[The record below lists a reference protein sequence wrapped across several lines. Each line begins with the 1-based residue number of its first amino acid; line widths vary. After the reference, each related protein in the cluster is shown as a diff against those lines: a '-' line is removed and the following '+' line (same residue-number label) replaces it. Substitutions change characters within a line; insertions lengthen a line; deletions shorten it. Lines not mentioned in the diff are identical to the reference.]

1 MVYLDYN
8 ATTPLAPEAL
18 EAMMPFLQGH
28 HGNPSSIHEAGR
40 ISRAAIDDA
49 RERLADLLGVRPHE
63 LIFTSG
69 GTESNNLAIF
79 GLARAHGHRGCHV
92 ITSPTEHHAVL
103 HAVEALQHHEG
114 YDVTLLPVD
123 GEGRVSPE
131 DLAAAIREDTV
142 LASVM
147 HANNETGVIQPVAE
161 LGAICRERGVFFH
174 TDAVQT
180 FGKLKVLPG
189 EMMADAVSL
198 AAHKFY
204 GPKGVGALWLRAGI
218 ALTRLAHGGSHENS
232 RRPGTENVTGI
243 VGMAA
248 AAEVA
253 ERRREAENARLRPL
267 RDELWEGIRTVAP
280 FAVRN
285 GGEGLANTLN
295 VSFPGY
301 DGEGLLIALDIEGV
315 GVSSGSACMVGSM
328 QASHVLLAMGI
339 DHATASATVRFSLG
353 HSTTGSEVSHCVQAL
368 SRVLQRQSPSV
379 KKSQPLSIYES
390 EAVAV

>member
-1 MVYLDYN
+1 MVNLDYN

-18 EAMMPFLQGH
+18 EAMMPYLRGH

-40 ISRAAIDDA
+40 ITRAAIDDA
-49 RERLADLLGVRPHE
+49 RERLADLLGARPHE
-63 LIFTSG
+63 VIFTSG
-69 GTESNNLAIF
+69 GTESCNLGVL
-79 GLARAHGHRGCHV
+79 GLAKAHAVRGRHV

-103 HAVEALQHHEG
+103 HAVEALQHQEG
-114 YDVTLLPVD
+114 FEVTLLPVD
-123 GEGRVSPE
+123 REGMVSPG
-131 DLAAAIREDTV
+131 DLADAIRDDTV
-142 LASVM
+142 LVSVM
-147 HANNETGVIQPVAE
+147 HANNETGVVQPVE
-161 LGAICRERGVFFH
+161 KLGAICRERGVFFH
-174 TDAVQT
+174 TDAVQS
-180 FGKLKVLPG
+180 FGKLEVLPG

-232 RRPGTENVTGI
+232 RRPGTENVAGI
-243 VGMAA
+243 VGLAA

-253 ERRREAENARLRPL
+253 ERRRESEVARLGPL
-267 RDELWEGIRTVAP
+267 RDLLWDGILDVAP

-285 GGEGLANTLN
+285 GSHGLGNTLN

-353 HSTTGSEVSHCVQAL
+353 SSTTAEDVISCVKALARVL
-368 SRVLQRQSPSV
+368 SRQARQEN
-379 KKSQPLSIYES
+379 KSQPISIHET